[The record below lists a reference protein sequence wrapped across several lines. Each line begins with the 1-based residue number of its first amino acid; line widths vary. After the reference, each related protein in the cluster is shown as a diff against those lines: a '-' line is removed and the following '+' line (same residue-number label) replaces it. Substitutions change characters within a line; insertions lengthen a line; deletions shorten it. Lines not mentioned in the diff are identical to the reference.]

1 MRRAALRFVLFGVAY
16 RSSDLIGILDEH
28 MGKLD
33 LRGELA
39 PYKRLKARLEAI
51 NRDSRYAFMFGS
63 LTVQDTMAQV
73 LSRLFRIPVNG
84 KPIAILELGGLPSE
98 IINVVVS
105 VLARLAFDFGV
116 WSAGRIPITFVC
128 EEAHRYVPVDKTL
141 GFEPTKRAIS
151 RIAKEGRKYGIS
163 LALLTQRPSELDTT
177 ILSQCST
184 ILAMRLAT
192 ESDQR
197 VMRANVHDST
207 FGILE
212 YLPLLADR
220 EAIVL
225 GRGAPMPMRIKFHEL
240 PATILPG
247 RARTSSPSA
256 GPPPTLT
263 ARCWKTRSRAGAGL
277 GDGLAQFVQQRRVT
291 ITFYACF
298 PTSSRVRV
306 RP

>member
-1 MRRAALRFVLFGVAY
+1 MVE
-16 RSSDLIGILDEH
+16 I
-28 MGKLD
+28 M
-33 LRGELA
+33 
-39 PYKRLKARLEAI
+39 
-51 NRDSRYAFMFGS
+51 
-63 LTVQDTMAQV
+63 
-73 LSRLFRIPVNG
+73 SRLFRIPNEG
-84 KPIAILELGGLPSE
+84 RPITVIELSTVPEEILDVVVLLLARLTFDLAVWSNGGLP
-98 IINVVVS
+98 
-105 VLARLAFDFGV
+105 VLL
-116 WSAGRIPITFVC
+116 VC
-128 EEAHRYVPVDKTL
+128 EEAHRYVPADDRK
-141 GFEPTKRAIS
+141 GFVPTRQALS

-197 VMRANVHDST
+197 VMRANVHAST

-263 ARCWKTRSRAGAGL
+263 ARCWKTWSRAGAGL